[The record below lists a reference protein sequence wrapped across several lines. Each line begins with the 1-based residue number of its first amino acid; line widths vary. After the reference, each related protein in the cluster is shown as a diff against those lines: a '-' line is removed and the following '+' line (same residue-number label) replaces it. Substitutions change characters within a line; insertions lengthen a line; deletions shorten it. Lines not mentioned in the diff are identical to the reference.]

1 VRSISRGRFAGY
13 VDASFL
19 PQKQLRLGDSGQVIG
34 RKQWCVR
41 RRGVLTLVVDPS
53 VVWLDLAVAVVMSGG
68 ERGWRDDHGL
78 ITKCP
83 GYKFNQNSKRIRS
96 PASLSTFIHSFI
108 HFPQQLPSNCELR
121 KASCVYLLAR
131 RTINSGPFSQN
142 DPSPLVE
149 ILTPSIYHT
158 GSPTLSERQER
169 GVAGQLPR
177 VMRGESAKMPSH
189 A

>member
-68 ERGWRDDHGL
+68 ERGWRDDHGH

-96 PASLSTFIHSFI
+96 PASLPTFIHSFSPAAS
-108 HFPQQLPSNCELR
+108 FQLRAAQSLMCISSG
-121 KASCVYLLAR
+121 KAH
-131 RTINSGPFSQN
+131 RTINAGPFSQN

-169 GVAGQLPR
+169 GWRDSFLV
-177 VMRGESAKMPSH
+177 
-189 A
+189 

>member
-34 RKQWCVR
+34 RKQWVCCSGGGG
-41 RRGVLTLVVDPS
+41 GVLTLVVDPS

-68 ERGWRDDHGL
+68 ERGWRDDHGH

-96 PASLSTFIHSFI
+96 PASLFTFIHSFSPAAS
-108 HFPQQLPSNCELR
+108 FQLRAAQSLMCISSG
-121 KASCVYLLAR
+121 KAHHQLWPLLPER
-131 RTINSGPFSQN
+131 PI
-142 DPSPLVE
+142 
-149 ILTPSIYHT
+149 TPS
-158 GSPTLSERQER
+158 
-169 GVAGQLPR
+169 
-177 VMRGESAKMPSH
+177 
-189 A
+189 